1 MSENNNQKLF
11 RKKALD
17 RISSPDQLTD
27 YLHVTS
33 PGIWLVLLAVI
44 IILCGFAV
52 WATVGTLK
60 TYAPASVKVNNGMAE
75 VVTRKDEML
84 EAGMALEVGSKTYQ
98 IDYTYTDETGRMIG
112 YSVVDLP
119 EGSYDGSVLIEEIRP
134 VDFLFESR

>member
-27 YLHVTS
+27 YLRVTS

-52 WATVGTLK
+52 WASIGTLK
-60 TYAPASVKVNNGMAE
+60 TYAPASVKVSDGMAE

-84 EAGMALEVGSKTYQ
+84 EAGMALEVGSKTYH

>member
-27 YLHVTS
+27 YLRVTS
-33 PGIWLVLLAVI
+33 PGIWLVLQAVI

-60 TYAPASVKVNNGMAE
+60 TYAPASVKVNNGLPQTAA
-75 VVTRKDEML
+75 K
-84 EAGMALEVGSKTYQ
+84 SKH
-98 IDYTYTDETGRMIG
+98 R
-112 YSVVDLP
+112 LACR
-119 EGSYDGSVLIEEIRP
+119 RP
-134 VDFLFESR
+134 